1 MSQSVSIPF
10 PLEVVIEATPVSAQ
24 SSSASRD
31 AWKQLVAAGTR
42 QRLREVTD
50 WYWLERQP
58 LSVTIFYFPDAPM
71 EGDIDNIVKPILD
84 AMKTIVYHDDDVV
97 ERVLVQ
103 RFEPGL
109 AWSFGGLPR
118 SLPSPWIERVP
129 LSTYASIVISRGG
142 RFHDSGH
149 TDERPSGA
157 GPAQGDV

>member
-1 MSQSVSIPF
+1 MESVSIPF

-24 SSSASRD
+24 SSSSSRD
-31 AWKQLVAAGTR
+31 AWKLLVAAGTR
-42 QRLREVTD
+42 QRLRELTD
-50 WYWLERQP
+50 WYWLVKQP

-109 AWSFGGLPR
+109 AWSFGALAENLAVAVDRTPPVVYIRIDGDLAWR
-118 SLPSPWIERVP
+118 QVP
-129 LSTYASIVISRGG
+129 
-142 RFHDSGH
+142 
-149 TDERPSGA
+149 
-157 GPAQGDV
+157 